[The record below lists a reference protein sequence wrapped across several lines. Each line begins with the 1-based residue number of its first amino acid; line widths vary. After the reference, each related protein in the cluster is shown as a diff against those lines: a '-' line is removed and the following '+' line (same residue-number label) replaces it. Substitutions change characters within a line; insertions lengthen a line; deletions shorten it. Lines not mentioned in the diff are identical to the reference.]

1 MSRSYSEKFFAGSS
15 DYDLYANKNVDW
27 MSDGPFTK
35 IFYVIAILV
44 LWGLVHISRAFSP
57 QDCWTVVNI
66 VHGVVCQ
73 TVHYYCFSFSLM
85 SFIHL

>member
-1 MSRSYSEKFFAGSS
+1 
-15 DYDLYANKNVDW
+15 

-66 VHGVVCQ
+66 VHGVVRE
-73 TVHYYCFSFSLM
+73 TLNDAPLLAYL
-85 SFIHL
+85 